1 MNVVN
6 IFLLDRPKNK
16 SEINIIIA
24 TSKKKK
30 NKNIPIKDKIADT
43 QNGRKS
49 IENKSIID
57 ERILNFILFPKN
69 FPPNKSKNKK

>member
-24 TSKKKK
+24 TTSQMLKLALKH
-30 NKNIPIKDKIADT
+30 I
-43 QNGRKS
+43 G
-49 IENKSIID
+49 
-57 ERILNFILFPKN
+57 L
-69 FPPNKSKNKK
+69 